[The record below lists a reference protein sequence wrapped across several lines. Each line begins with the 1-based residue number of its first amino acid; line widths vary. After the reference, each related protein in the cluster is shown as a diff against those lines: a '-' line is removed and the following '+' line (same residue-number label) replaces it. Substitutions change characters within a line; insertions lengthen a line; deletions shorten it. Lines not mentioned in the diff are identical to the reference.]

1 MCHVPIGVLASRQKF
16 KQEFEKAACRVLMML
31 ELQSAEVLFS
41 TPLLRFSVPDH
52 AELDAELLAEGAR
65 LRAISEGIQKSN
77 RGGWHSDGNLF
88 ASPVPCIVRLRAL
101 AEASVLEATR
111 KIAPKVD
118 ASTMGLKMFAW
129 MNISPPGGFNAP
141 HTHPGAHWSGV
152 YYVSQPAVE
161 QGNSG
166 MIEFLDP
173 RSDLPHWRIFK
184 ARAFRSKRKIRPEAG
199 EIVMFPSYLVHWV
212 YPNQTDDNR
221 VTIAFNANFGKA
233 KDPGGD
239 GDDD

>member
-1 MCHVPIGVLASRQKF
+1 MCPARFGALASHQKF
-16 KQEFEKAACRVLMML
+16 KQEFGKAACGVLMML
-31 ELQSAEVLFS
+31 ELQSTEMLFS
-41 TPLLRFSVPDH
+41 TPLLRFRVVDH

-65 LRAISEGIQKSN
+65 LRAISEGVQKSN
-77 RGGWHSDGNLF
+77 RGAWHSEGNLF
-88 ASPVPCIVRLRAL
+88 ASSVPCIARLRAL
-101 AEASVLEATR
+101 AESSVLEATQ

-118 ASTMGLKMFAW
+118 ATTMGLKLFAW
-129 MNISPPGGFNAP
+129 MNVSPPGGFNAP

-161 QGNSG
+161 DGNSG

-221 VTIAFNANFGKA
+221 VTIAFNATFEKA
-233 KDPGGD
+233 GGSD
-239 GDDD
+239 GDADDA